1 MRGLSLIPLMR
12 SIEFRRKLR
21 LEDAARLIELSFS
34 PCHAPQQCVQLLW
47 TQYQQSKH
55 KHEQDSG
62 SKTHDSPLGQ
72 ALVVGDGGCRTDR
85 LLFVFH
91 S

>member
-1 MRGLSLIPLMR
+1 
-12 SIEFRRKLR
+12 
-21 LEDAARLIELSFS
+21 
-34 PCHAPQQCVQLLW
+34 VQLLW
-47 TQYQQSKH
+47 TQYQQSEH

-62 SKTHDSPLGQ
+62 SKTHNSPLGQ